1 MAATDILSLKDK
13 NDPLVIMARDAA
25 VIATPYG
32 QGVIPSAITTNPQ
45 GDVMAMPVGWRSVGE
60 LDQKTGITITPDLK
74 TVDVRG
80 YGSLGPRRVVP
91 TEENVTL
98 SFGAQESKALNLEM
112 FWDIDFSA
120 ATPDA
125 NGEVLVKKGYSSKL
139 KYWSIII
146 IGQDETENGTVLP
159 YWIFPKVSV
168 TKKDAI
174 KLGMEDALVYPLT
187 FTAFEDPTFGGY
199 IGIGHAGAGFAATA
213 AAAGFDAT

>member
-1 MAATDILSLKDK
+1 MASTDIKSLKDK
-13 NDPLVIMARDAA
+13 NDPLVLMARDAA

-32 QGVIPSAITTNPQ
+32 QGTIPDAITTNPN
-45 GDVMAMPVGWRSVGE
+45 GDVMALPSGWRSAGE

-74 TVDVRG
+74 TVDIRG

-98 SFGAQESKALNLEM
+98 SFGAQESRALNLEM
-112 FWDIDFSA
+112 FWDTEFEGSQDI
-120 ATPDA
+120 
-125 NGEVLVKKGYSSKL
+125 NGESLVKKGYSSKL
-139 KYWSIII
+139 KYWSLIV
-146 IGQDETENGTVLP
+146 IGQDETEFGTVLP

-174 KLGMEDALVYPLT
+174 KLGMEEALVYPLT
-187 FTAFEDPTFGGY
+187 FTAFEDSTYGGY

-213 AAAGFDAT
+213 AAAGFSAT